1 MKHGQSFRVVSV
13 FHPWLFAGPPSASQL
28 ELAEWGL
35 FPEENA
41 NFWHFRCHLAEG
53 GPYQSCRLPVGLFAP
68 TNAHFSVCHL
78 LEIVGNIHVLALVI
92 TSEQAVRRGRDGRI
106 ER

>member
-13 FHPWLFAGPPSASQL
+13 FHPWLFAGPPPPANWNWRSGVYFPRKTRIFGISA
-28 ELAEWGL
+28 AIWRKGVPTRAVV
-35 FPEENA
+35 FP
-41 NFWHFRCHLAEG
+41 L
-53 GPYQSCRLPVGLFAP
+53 VFAP
-68 TNAHFSVCHL
+68 TNEHHPVCHL